1 VNSNPLD
8 RAPAVPPVVIHA
20 PTGRDGALVAE
31 LLGSS
36 GIGVEAAV
44 SGADL
49 AQRLGRPVGAL
60 VLAEEALDLETVRRL
75 RDHLVAQPSWSDL
88 PLIVLV
94 AASRGFRSP
103 ASALE
108 GLREIGNVTLL
119 ERPVRPVTLL
129 SAVRAALRARARQ
142 FQVQSYLE
150 ERARAEAQERRRQRI
165 EAAGQL
171 AGGVAHEVN
180 NMMTAVLGFADIAL
194 KRLDPGHPAVGDLHE
209 VLKAGGRTARITQQ
223 LLAFTRQQHNQPETL
238 SVSVVIRDLATLLQ
252 QSLGAEY
259 LLQLELPDEVPPVV
273 ADRTQLEQV
282 VINLLLNARDAT
294 PRGGT
299 ISVTVESVELD
310 GTYRQRHG
318 DVAFRPGSYV
328 LIAVSDTGSGMNR
341 EIMDRAFEP
350 FYTTKPVGQGTGLGL
365 STVYGI
371 VKQAG
376 GYVWLYS
383 EVDCGTTVKIYLP
396 AMGAPDSRVSRP
408 DLPRLRGHER
418 VLVVED
424 EEMVRRIA
432 CCALEE
438 YGYQVV
444 EAADGS
450 AALALLAAGTEV
462 DLILCDIVMPG
473 LSGQELGSALAS
485 AAPGAI
491 ILYMSG
497 YTGSD
502 VKRRQLAPPSA
513 RFIQKPFL
521 ASDLAA
527 RVRALLDHRPPPAL
541 EPHDREGKTDRPAR
555 GKEGRRTRGKDGP
568 AG

>member
-1 VNSNPLD
+1 VSGNPLD
-8 RAPAVPPVVIHA
+8 RAAAVPPVVIHT

-31 LLGSS
+31 LLASS
-36 GIGVEAAV
+36 GIKVEPTA
-44 SGADL
+44 SGAEL
-49 AQRLGRPVGAL
+49 AHRLERPVGAL
-60 VLAEEALDLETVRRL
+60 VLAEEALHVETARRL
-75 RDHLVAQPSWSDL
+75 RDHLLAQPSWSDL
-88 PLIVLV
+88 PIIVLV
-94 AASRGFRSP
+94 GASRGLRPSS
-103 ASALE
+103 AALE
-108 GLREIGNVTLL
+108 GLREIGNITLL
-119 ERPVRPVTLL
+119 ERPVQPVTQL
-129 SAVRAALRARARQ
+129 SAVRAALRARVRQ
-142 FQVQSYLE
+142 FQVQSYLK
-150 ERARAEAQERRRQRI
+150 ERARAEEQERRRQRI
-165 EAAGQL
+165 EAAGKL

-194 KRLDPGHPAVGDLHE
+194 KRLDPGHPAAGDLRE

-223 LLAFTRQQHNQPETL
+223 LLAFTRQQLNQPETL
-238 SVSVVIRDLATLLQ
+238 SLSVVIRDLANLLQ
-252 QSLGAEY
+252 QSIGAEY
-259 LLQLELPDEVPPVV
+259 MLRLELPEDVPPVV

-299 ISVTVESVELD
+299 ISLSVARAELD
-310 GTYRQRHG
+310 ETYPDRHG
-318 DVAFRPGSYV
+318 DVAFRPGHYV
-328 LIAVSDTGSGMNR
+328 LLAVSDSGSGMSR

-383 EVDCGTTVKIYLP
+383 EVDRGTTVKIYLP
-396 AMGAPDSRVSRP
+396 AIGVPEPRVSRP
-408 DLPRLRGHER
+408 DLRRLYGHER

-424 EEMVRRIA
+424 EELVRRIA
-432 CCALEE
+432 CSALEE
-438 YGYQVV
+438 YGYRVV

-450 AALALLAAGTEV
+450 AAMALLAAGTEV

-473 LSGQELGSALAS
+473 LSGQELGAALTR

-502 VKRRQLAPPSA
+502 VKLRQLVLPSA
-513 RFIQKPFL
+513 PFIQKPFL

-527 RVRALLDHRPPPAL
+527 KVRGLLDQRPTS
-541 EPHDREGKTDRPAR
+541 GR
-555 GKEGRRTRGKDGP
+555 G
-568 AG
+568 AA

>member
-1 VNSNPLD
+1 VNGNPLD
-8 RAPAVPPVVIHA
+8 RTAAVPPVVVHT
-20 PTGRDGALVAE
+20 PTGRDGALVAQ
-31 LLGSS
+31 LLRS
-36 GIGVEAAV
+36 GGISVEA
-44 SGADL
+44 GAAGAEL
-49 AQRLGRPVGAL
+49 AQRLQGPVGAL
-60 VLAEEALDLETVRRL
+60 VLAEEALDLETARRL
-75 RDHLVAQPSWSDL
+75 RDHLLAQPSWSDL
-88 PLIVLV
+88 PIIILV
-94 AASRGFRSP
+94 AASRGLRP
-103 ASALE
+103 PTPALE
-108 GLREIGNVTLL
+108 ALRELGNVTLL
-119 ERPVRPVTLL
+119 ERPVQPVTLL

-142 FQVQSYLE
+142 FQVQSYLD
-150 ERARAEAQERRRQRI
+150 ERARAEEQERRRQRI
-165 EAAGQL
+165 EAAGKL

-180 NMMTAVLGFADIAL
+180 NMMTAVLGFTDIAL
-194 KRLDPGHPAVGDLHE
+194 KRLDPAHPAVGDLRE

-223 LLAFTRQQHNQPETL
+223 LLAFTRQQLNQPEKL
-238 SVSVVIRDLATLLQ
+238 SLSDVIRDLANLLQ

-259 LLQLELPDEVPPVV
+259 FLRLELPDEVPPVV

-299 ISVTVESVELD
+299 IAVTVASVELD
-310 GTYRQRHG
+310 DTYRERHG
-318 DVAFRPGSYV
+318 DVAFRPGHYV
-328 LIAVSDTGSGMNR
+328 LLAVSDTGCGMDR

-383 EVDCGTTVKIYLP
+383 EIDRGTTVKIYLP
-396 AMGAPDSRVSRP
+396 VMEAFEPRVSRP
-408 DLPRLRGHER
+408 DMRRLLGHER

-432 CCALEE
+432 RCALEE
-438 YGYQVV
+438 YGYQVL
-444 EAADGS
+444 EAADG
-450 AALALLAAGTEV
+450 ATALALLAAGTEV

-473 LSGQELGSALAS
+473 LSGQELGVALTR

-502 VKRRQLAPPSA
+502 VKLRQLALPSA
-513 RFIQKPFL
+513 PFIQKPFV

-527 RVRALLDHRPPPAL
+527 RVRALLDQRSSSGVGA
-541 EPHDREGKTDRPAR
+541 A
-555 GKEGRRTRGKDGP
+555 
-568 AG
+568 